1 MSPTLQYENEVLG
14 DFVHKYLY
22 EVLDIVFAG
31 EKPPSNMAS
40 KDGVIAIIKF
50 YKRALHVMQ
59 TSLREIGRTA
69 DRYAYRDCENKLRN
83 LLGQIRIFLTLADPE
98 TGEYIA
104 EKIWGVDLGDGYT
117 IETFMDEAKAAENLF
132 EI

>member
-1 MSPTLQYENEVLG
+1 MSPTLQYENEVLTS
-14 DFVHKYLY
+14 FVHKYLY
-22 EVLDIVFAG
+22 EVLDLVFG
-31 EKPPSNMAS
+31 EKPPLNMAS

-50 YKRALHVMQ
+50 YKCALHIMQ
-59 TSLREIGRTA
+59 TSLREIGRTV

-83 LLGQIRIFLTLADPE
+83 LLGQIRIFLMLADPE

-104 EKIWGVDLGDGYT
+104 EKIWGVDLGGGYT